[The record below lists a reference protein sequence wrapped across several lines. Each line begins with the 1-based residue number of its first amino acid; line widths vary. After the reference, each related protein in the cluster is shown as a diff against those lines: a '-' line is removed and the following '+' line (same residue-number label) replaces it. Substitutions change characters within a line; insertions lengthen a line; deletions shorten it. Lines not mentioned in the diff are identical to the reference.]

1 VKRIRVHACCSAA
14 AIGFLFAAIAF
25 AAEHSPRIVY
35 IKSFPASMPAYVE
48 IGIERSGDATYKE
61 AADDD
66 PEVFKLDP
74 HSTAEIFTLADR
86 LGHFKT
92 PLESG
97 LKVANMG
104 AKTFRWEEGDQKS
117 AVTFNYSLDEN
128 AKALHD
134 WFERITESERLLAVL
149 RRAVRHD
156 RLGVNDAVLNIQA
169 AWVRKRLAAPEQ
181 FLPLLEEVAGNE
193 ALIHMA
199 RERAAELVD
208 AIRAAHPKAE

>member
-1 VKRIRVHACCSAA
+1 VKRVQLHASLCVA
-14 AIGFLFAAIAF
+14 AIGLLFASSAF

-35 IKSFPASMPAYVE
+35 TKSFPGSMPAYVE

-66 PEVFKLDP
+66 PETFKLDSQ
-74 HSTAEIFTLADR
+74 STAEIFNLADR

-104 AKTFRWEEGDQKS
+104 AKTFRWEDGDQKS
-117 AVTFNYSLDEN
+117 EVKFNYSLDEN
-128 AKALHD
+128 AKTLHD

-156 RLGVNDAVLNIQA
+156 RLGVNDAVLNIQSS
-169 AWVRKRLAAPEQ
+169 WVRKRLAAPEQ
-181 FLPLLEEVAGNE
+181 FLPLLEQVAGNE
-193 ALIHMA
+193 AYIHMA
-199 RERAAELVD
+199 RERAAELID
-208 AIRAAHPKAE
+208 AIHAAHPKSE

>member
-1 VKRIRVHACCSAA
+1 VRRIRVQACSCAA
-14 AIGFLFAAIAF
+14 AVGFLFAAPVF
-25 AAEHSPRIVY
+25 AADHSPRIVY
-35 IKSFPASMPAYVE
+35 TKSFPGSMPAYVE

-66 PEVFKLDP
+66 PETFKLDAQ
-74 HSTAEIFTLADR
+74 STAEIFTLADR

-104 AKTFRWEEGDQKS
+104 AKTFRWEDGDQKS
-117 AVTFNYSLDEN
+117 EVKFNYSLDEN
-128 AKALHD
+128 AKTLHD

-156 RLGVNDAVLNIQA
+156 RLGVNDAILGVQA
-169 AWVRKRLAAPEQ
+169 SWVRKRLAAPEQ

-193 ALIHMA
+193 AYIHMA